1 MHSAGLPF
9 ECILSRLL
17 NWEVFESR
25 RQSFEVIKPR
35 KETLDAFVQRYV
47 REHVL
52 KLWPEGYVRIEDL
65 IREFERQ

>member
-1 MHSAGLPF
+1 MHSVGLPF
-9 ECILSRLL
+9 ECIPSRLL